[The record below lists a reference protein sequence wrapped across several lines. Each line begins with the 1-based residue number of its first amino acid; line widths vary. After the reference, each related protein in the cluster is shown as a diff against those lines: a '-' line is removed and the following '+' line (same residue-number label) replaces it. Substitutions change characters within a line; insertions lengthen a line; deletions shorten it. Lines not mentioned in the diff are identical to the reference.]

1 MTNKQTKLVF
11 MTLLLGTFAMFLN
24 QTLLT
29 TAYPSLM
36 KDLSVSTDYVQ
47 WLTTGF
53 LLVTAVVI
61 PLSGWLMHQVNTK
74 YLYIAS
80 QIIFLIGTSLCYA
93 ASSFSQLL
101 FGRVIQAIGV
111 GIAMPLFQT
120 VLLYLSPKNERGA
133 IMGIAGIVIGLA
145 PAIGPSLSGFI
156 LTMYNWHVLFL
167 MLIPIIVVVLFL
179 TFFFM
184 RPVLPIEKTKLDS
197 FSVIESSL
205 GLGLL
210 LYGLS
215 LISAKHANKWLLM
228 VSIVLGCV
236 FIYRFVL
243 RQKKLSNPF
252 LSLEPFKQKDYLISC
267 ILLAIANMA
276 MISFEMVIPMYIQNI
291 RNMSPFESGL
301 SLLPGAIALGIMSPI
316 SGKLFDKY
324 GARGLCIAGM
334 AILTAFTFP
343 FVFIKSTT
351 PMVIVIIFYAFRLL
365 GISMVLMPL
374 TTFGMNAL
382 PNSELRDASVI
393 NKTTKQI
400 ASSLGTAIMIS
411 VMTMVTNTS
420 NSPQTLLKGY
430 HGSFY
435 VATFFC
441 LVALVISFKI
451 PKKTV

>member
-1 MTNKQTKLVF
+1 MATKQTKRLF
-11 MTLLLGTFAMFLN
+11 LTLLLGSFTMFLN
-24 QTLLT
+24 QTLLN

-61 PLSGWLMHQVNTK
+61 PLSGWLLHQMNTK
-74 YLYIAS
+74 YLYSLS
-80 QIIFLIGTSLCYA
+80 QVIFLAGTILCSVA
-93 ASSFSQLL
+93 GSFSQLL

-120 VLLYLSPKNERGA
+120 VLLYLSPKNKRGT

-156 LTMYNWHVLFL
+156 LTKYDWHVLFL
-167 MLIPIIVVVLFL
+167 MLVPIILVVLIL
-179 TFFFM
+179 TICFM
-184 RPVLPIEKTKLDS
+184 QPVLPIRRTKLDCL
-197 FSVIESSL
+197 SVIESSL

-215 LISAKHANKWLLM
+215 LISAKHANKVLLGA
-228 VSIVLGCV
+228 SIVLGSV
-236 FIYRFVL
+236 FIYRFVR
-243 RQKKLSNPF
+243 RQKKLANPF
-252 LSLEPFKQKDYLISC
+252 LSLEPFKQKEYVISC

-291 RNMSPFESGL
+291 RALSPLESGL
-301 SLLPGAIALGIMSPI
+301 SLLPGALVLGIMSPI

-324 GARGLCIAGM
+324 GAKGLSIVGM
-334 AILTAFTFP
+334 SFLTVFTFL
-343 FVFIKSTT
+343 FVFIQATT
-351 PMVIVIIFYAFRLL
+351 PMVLIITFYAFRLF
-365 GISMVLMPL
+365 GISMVLMPV

-382 PNSELRDASVI
+382 PNTELGDASVI
-393 NKTTKQI
+393 NKTTKQV
-400 ASSLGTAIMIS
+400 ASSLGTAVMIS
-411 VMTMVTNTS
+411 VMTLITNTS
-420 NSPQTLLKGY
+420 SPSKTLLAGY

-435 VATFFC
+435 VASFFC
-441 LVALVISFKI
+441 IIALVLSFKL
-451 PKKTV
+451 PKHAA